1 MYKNE
6 TQKINMED
14 TLLIM
19 KQINVLNNY
28 WYFLQLLFTPRRYKN
43 YKVKG
48 KYGGWEI
55 GKLVH
60 YMPYFALCTLDTK
73 VD

>member
-14 TLLIM
+14 TLLNM

-28 WYFLQLLFTPRRYKN
+28 WYFLQ
-43 YKVKG
+43 
-48 KYGGWEI
+48 
-55 GKLVH
+55 
-60 YMPYFALCTLDTK
+60 
-73 VD
+73 